1 MSDTYGGMPPGPP
14 VPVSPGP
21 PNINAISGAVGGAL
35 GGATMPG
42 AGGGPTGTG
51 DPMSAA
57 LGGAAAGQLPGV
69 QPLMAQ
75 AVGSGMDI
83 MMDAARVKNEN
94 IMMDKLARTLELLY
108 AYQVDNQPHPFKSML
123 KMTVRRSV
131 TNGVA
136 YVKLG
141 YERVMQIRP
150 DLEKGIADLNERL
163 ATLERLAADATD
175 SVTDENDM
183 EAEQIRLLLKD
194 LTNE

>member
-75 AVGSGMDI
+75 AVGSGIDI

-94 IMMDKLARTLELLY
+94 IMMDKLARTLQLLY
-108 AYQVDNQPHPFKSML
+108 AYEVDNQPSPFKSML
-123 KMTVRRSV
+123 KMTVRRACTV
-131 TNGVA
+131 GVGF
-136 YVKLG
+136 VKLG
-141 YERVMQIRP
+141 YERVMQERP
-150 DLEKGIADLNERL
+150 DLQKGVADASEKL
-163 ATLERLAADATD
+163 ATLERLAADAAD
-175 SVTDENDM
+175 DITDE
-183 EAEQIRLLLKD
+183 
-194 LTNE
+194 